1 MKPSDK
7 TGTLVEHLAEL
18 RKRLII
24 ILTVNIIGAL
34 ICYEYMASLIQLFIG
49 LNPGMNLV
57 YISPSELFMVYVKL
71 ALICAL
77 IFCFPVSALQIW
89 LFVSKG
95 LLKREQIYV
104 LISFFFGLIFFVAG
118 AVFCYYVVLPVI
130 LQFFSR
136 ISLEEIT
143 PMVSIESYV
152 SFCTTMLLSFGAA
165 FELPVAVFLLSELEL
180 LKPAAF
186 RRLHGV
192 FILLIFIVA
201 ALITP
206 PDVVSQILLA
216 VPMVGLLELSMG
228 ICWFVDRQ
236 KQGLR
241 KRSPA

>member
-18 RKRLII
+18 RKRLIL
-24 ILTVNIIGAL
+24 ILAVNIAGAL
-34 ICYEYMASLIQLFIG
+34 ICYEYMASLIQLFIS

-77 IFCFPVSALQIW
+77 IFCFPFSALQIW

-130 LQFFSR
+130 LQFFGR

-143 PMVSIESYV
+143 PMVSIDNYV
-152 SFCTTMLLSFGAA
+152 SFCTTMLLSFGVA
-165 FELPVAVFLLSELEL
+165 FELPVAVFLLSGLEL

-186 RRLHGV
+186 RRFHGV

-236 KQGLR
+236 KQGQR
-241 KRSPA
+241 KKSPA

>member
-1 MKPSDK
+1 
-7 TGTLVEHLAEL
+7 
-18 RKRLII
+18 
-24 ILTVNIIGAL
+24 
-34 ICYEYMASLIQLFIG
+34 
-49 LNPGMNLV
+49 
-57 YISPSELFMVYVKL
+57 
-71 ALICAL
+71 
-77 IFCFPVSALQIW
+77 
-89 LFVSKG
+89 
-95 LLKREQIYV
+95 
-104 LISFFFGLIFFVAG
+104 
-118 AVFCYYVVLPVI
+118 
-130 LQFFSR
+130 
-136 ISLEEIT
+136 
-143 PMVSIESYV
+143 MVSIESYV

>member
-136 ISLEEIT
+136 ISLEEIKEAIY
-143 PMVSIESYV
+143 S
-152 SFCTTMLLSFGAA
+152 
-165 FELPVAVFLLSELEL
+165 
-180 LKPAAF
+180 
-186 RRLHGV
+186 
-192 FILLIFIVA
+192 
-201 ALITP
+201 
-206 PDVVSQILLA
+206 
-216 VPMVGLLELSMG
+216 
-228 ICWFVDRQ
+228 
-236 KQGLR
+236 
-241 KRSPA
+241 